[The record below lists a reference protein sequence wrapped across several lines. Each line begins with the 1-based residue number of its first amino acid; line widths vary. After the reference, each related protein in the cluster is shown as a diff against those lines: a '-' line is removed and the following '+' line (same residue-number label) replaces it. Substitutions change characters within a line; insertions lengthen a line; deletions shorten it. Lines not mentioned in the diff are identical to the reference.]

1 MKMMRWL
8 GAALVAVTLSG
19 CMAPLVAPFVADAQ
33 SKLLWA
39 LIKPMVGLDPN
50 EVNLFEQ
57 PLIKDRLQPLLG
69 DHYGTAVSL
78 LKTADEVQQ
87 EGPMFYVLS
96 NNALTKPLADK
107 AGFVWNAQTNQM
119 AVLLQQQGQPQQVFS
134 EALGASGAATS
145 AAAATSGAVP
155 TWPTAM
161 QGLIQT
167 PAQALTQQATAAAT
181 SAVNTS
187 VQQATSAATST
198 ATSAVNASV
207 QQAAS
212 AAAGTAQ

>member
-8 GAALVAVTLSG
+8 GAALLAVTLSG
-19 CMAPLVAPFVADAQ
+19 CVAPLVAPMVASAQ

-87 EGPMFYVLS
+87 EGPLFYVLS

-134 EALGASGAATS
+134 EALGATGTTAATAATS
-145 AAAATSGAVP
+145 AAVP
-155 TWPTAM
+155 TWPSAM
-161 QGLIQT
+161 QGLIQN
-167 PAQALTQQATAAAT
+167 PAQALAQQATAAAT
-181 SAVNTS
+181 ST
-187 VQQATSAATST
+187 VQQATSSATST
-198 ATSAVNASV
+198 ATSAVNAGV

>member
-8 GAALVAVTLSG
+8 GAALLAVTLSG
-19 CMAPLVAPFVADAQ
+19 CMAPLVAPLMADAQ

-69 DHYGTAVSL
+69 DHYGTAISL

-134 EALGASGAATS
+134 EALGASGAASSAATATS
-145 AAAATSGAVP
+145 AAVP

-161 QGLIQT
+161 QGLIQN
-167 PAQALTQQATAAAT
+167 PAQALTQQAASAAA
-181 SAVNTS
+181 
-187 VQQATSAATST
+187 ST
-198 ATSAVNASV
+198 ATSAVNTQV

-212 AAAGTAQ
+212 SATGTAQ